1 VRLAVIAILV
11 VALAGCAESALT
23 STEYSDLLSERSAA
37 FALEAEELRS
47 TQLFGLERAVDDLV
61 KELAGG
67 ELEAAVIAE
76 TGRSSASLFA
86 STADAVGRYASDLA
100 AIEPPAA
107 MLAPHLE
114 FVDALRLSI
123 TGVGATIQALAGA
136 SSFDQIEAAIGGST
150 FNDTQYR
157 VDTACRNLE
166 MAMTIE
172 GMTVDLQCRD
182 R

>member
-1 VRLAVIAILV
+1 
-11 VALAGCAESALT
+11 
-23 STEYSDLLSERSAA
+23 
-37 FALEAEELRS
+37 
-47 TQLFGLERAVDDLV
+47 
-61 KELAGG
+61 
-67 ELEAAVIAE
+67 
-76 TGRSSASLFA
+76 
-86 STADAVGRYASDLA
+86 
-100 AIEPPAA
+100 

-123 TGVGATIQALAGA
+123 TGVGATIQALVGA

-157 VDTACRNLE
+157 VDAACRNLE

>member
-1 VRLAVIAILV
+1 MRLAIAAILFV
-11 VALAGCAESALT
+11 TLAGCAESALT
-23 STEYSDLLSERSAA
+23 STEYRDLVAERSAA
-37 FALEAEELRS
+37 YAQEVEELRS
-47 TQLFGLERAVDDLV
+47 TQLFGLERAVNDLV
-61 KELAGG
+61 KEMEGT
-67 ELEAAVIAE
+67 ELETAVIAE

-86 STADAVGRYASDLA
+86 GTADAVGRYASDLA
-100 AIEPPAA
+100 ALEPPAA

-123 TGVGATIQALAGA
+123 TGIGATIQALAGA

-157 VDTACRNLE
+157 VDAACRNLE